1 VVVFTPEF
9 SRDVAPCA
17 VAALL
22 ERAAASVVRV
32 LRGASLSE
40 RGTEPLV
47 MVLGALLLV
56 VELWALDTGATPC
69 EPVVPA
75 FLSRAFELKPVRGPY
90 SLDALE

>member
-1 VVVFTPEF
+1 VVVLTPEF
-9 SRDVAPCA
+9 PLDVVLCS
-17 VAALL
+17 VAAVV
-22 ERAAASVVRV
+22 ERAVASVVRV
-32 LRGASLSE
+32 LRGASLCD
-40 RGTEPLV
+40 RGTEPLA